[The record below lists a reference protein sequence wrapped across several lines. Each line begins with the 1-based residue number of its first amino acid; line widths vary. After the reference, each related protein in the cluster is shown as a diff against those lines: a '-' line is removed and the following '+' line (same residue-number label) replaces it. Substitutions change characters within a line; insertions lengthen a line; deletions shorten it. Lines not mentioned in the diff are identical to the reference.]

1 MAEVKR
7 YYYEDGNTLR
17 TIEAPLPSLEER
29 RREAKRKK
37 EIQKRKTERLRS
49 QRMRKNKLTLISV
62 LAVFVVLGGIF
73 FTYVHLRTSIQDY
86 NREIANVEGEISEL
100 KAKNMSKTNRIN
112 AQANLDAVKDAALNR
127 LGMNYATPDKIVYY
141 EIEDDD
147 FMSQYKA
154 IP

>member
-7 YYYEDGNTLR
+7 YYYEEGNTLR

-29 RREAKRKK
+29 RREAKRRK
-37 EIQKRKTERLRS
+37 EIQKRKKNIKRA
-49 QRMRKNKLTLISV
+49 QMMRHKKLSLISLGMV
-62 LAVFVVLGGIF
+62 LLLAFGIF
-73 FTYVHLRTSIQDY
+73 ISYVHLRTSIQDY
-86 NREIANVEGEISEL
+86 NREIANIEGEISDL

-112 AQANLDAVKDAALNR
+112 AEANLDAVKDAALNR

-141 EIEDDD
+141 EIDDDD
-147 FMSQYKA
+147 FMSQYKD